1 MGCSFSTGAQKVEA
15 VLQRFDGVAPR
26 QATDGS
32 VAKVVGRC
40 APAGATLVS
49 PISGRPCVYYK
60 VVIKWYFLGDS
71 EEAAGWRIS
80 EDLCE
85 TKAVDFFL
93 TDDTG
98 AQIRVNAADARWPEF
113 WSGERSYGYK
123 LDKDATARDE
133 AISTQEVTRTNG
145 SSADHAPRPILKKVS
160 PLLEAF
166 LQRHGGSCHVK
177 EGNKKHTSNL
187 LAEEATLEAG
197 DVVEALGVVRNGAL
211 VEVSSDAISKDRM
224 RAEAWPKPARAAW
237 KALFAKTPAILL
249 KDAGTQRVRLEV
261 PEGAAPGGR
270 LDAAFPDGRKLVAV
284 VPDWARPATSSTRP
298 PRSELNISLGRRGR
312 RGN

>member
-1 MGCSFSTGAQKVEA
+1 MLDTSKNMGCSFSTGAQKVEA

-32 VAKVVGRC
+32 VARVVGRC

-123 LDKDATARDE
+123 LDKAATARDE

-211 VEVSSDAISKDRM
+211 VEVSSDAIAKDRM

-284 VPDWARPATSSTRP
+284 VPDWARAGDFVYATAAV
-298 PRSELNISLGRRGR
+298 
-312 RGN
+312 

>member
-1 MGCSFSTGAQKVEA
+1 MGCSFSTGAQKIEA

-85 TKAVDFFL
+85 TQAVDFFL

-98 AQIRVNAADARWPEF
+98 AQIRVNAADARWPKF
-113 WSGERSYGYK
+113 WSGGRSYGYK

-133 AISTQEVTRTNG
+133 AISTQEVTRTSG
-145 SSADHAPRPILKKVS
+145 SSADHALSRPVVKRVS

-166 LQRHGGSCHVK
+166 LQRHGESCHVK
-177 EGNKKHTSNL
+177 VRNKKHTSNL

-211 VEVSSDAISKDRM
+211 VEVSSDAIAKDRM

-284 VPDWARPATSSTRP
+284 VPDWARAGDFVYATAAV
-298 PRSELNISLGRRGR
+298 
-312 RGN
+312 

>member
-1 MGCSFSTGAQKVEA
+1 MGCSFSTGAQKIEA

-60 VVIKWYFLGDS
+60 VVIKWYFLGD
-71 EEAAGWRIS
+71 ENEGAGWRIS

-85 TKAVDFFL
+85 TQAVDFFL

-98 AQIRVNAADARWPEF
+98 AQIRVNAADAQWPEF

-123 LDKDATARDE
+123 LDKAATVRDE

-166 LQRHGGSCHVK
+166 LQRHGESCHVQIRD
-177 EGNKKHTSNL
+177 KKHTSNL

-284 VPDWARPATSSTRP
+284 VPDWARAGDFVYATAAV
-298 PRSELNISLGRRGR
+298 
-312 RGN
+312 

>member
-1 MGCSFSTGAQKVEA
+1 MLDTSKSMGCSFSTGAQKVEA

-123 LDKDATARDE
+123 LDKAATARDE

-145 SSADHAPRPILKKVS
+145 SSADHALSRPVVKRVS

-166 LQRHGGSCHVK
+166 LQRHGESCHVQIR
-177 EGNKKHTSNL
+177 NKKHTSNL

-211 VEVSSDAISKDRM
+211 APVSSPCS
-224 RAEAWPKPARAAW
+224 
-237 KALFAKTPAILL
+237 
-249 KDAGTQRVRLEV
+249 
-261 PEGAAPGGR
+261 
-270 LDAAFPDGRKLVAV
+270 
-284 VPDWARPATSSTRP
+284 
-298 PRSELNISLGRRGR
+298 
-312 RGN
+312 

>member
-1 MGCSFSTGAQKVEA
+1 MGCSFSTGAQKIEA

-49 PISGRPCVYYK
+49 PITGRPCVYYK

-85 TKAVDFFL
+85 TQAVDFFL

-98 AQIRVNAADARWPEF
+98 AQIRVNAADAQWPEF

-123 LDKDATARDE
+123 LDKAATARDE

-166 LQRHGGSCHVK
+166 LQRHGESCHVQIR
-177 EGNKKHTSNL
+177 NKRHTSNL

-197 DVVEALGVVRNGAL
+197 DVVEALGVVRNEAV

-284 VPDWARPATSSTRP
+284 VPDWARAGDFVYATAAV
-298 PRSELNISLGRRGR
+298 
-312 RGN
+312 

>member
-1 MGCSFSTGAQKVEA
+1 MGCSFSTGAQKIEA
-15 VLQRFDGVAPR
+15 VLQRFDGVAPQ

-60 VVIKWYFLGDS
+60 VVIKWYFLGD
-71 EEAAGWRIS
+71 ENEGAGWRIS

-98 AQIRVNAADARWPEF
+98 AQIRVNAADARWPKF
-113 WSGERSYGYK
+113 WSGGRSYGYK

-133 AISTQEVTRTNG
+133 SISTQEVTRTNG
-145 SSADHAPRPILKKVS
+145 SSADHALSRPVVKRVS

-166 LQRHGGSCHVK
+166 LQRHGESCHVK
-177 EGNKKHTSNL
+177 VRNKKHTSNL

-211 VEVSSDAISKDRM
+211 VEVSSDAIAKDRM

-284 VPDWARPATSSTRP
+284 VPDWARAGDFVYATAAV
-298 PRSELNISLGRRGR
+298 
-312 RGN
+312 

>member
-49 PISGRPCVYYK
+49 PITGRPCVYYK
-60 VVIKWYFLGDS
+60 VVIKWYFPGDS
-71 EEAAGWRIS
+71 EEGAGWRIK

-85 TKAVDFFL
+85 TQAVDFFL

-123 LDKDATARDE
+123 LDKAATARDE
-133 AISTQEVTRTNG
+133 SISTQEVTRTNE
-145 SSADHAPRPILKKVS
+145 SNNYNLSRPILKQVS

-166 LQRHGGSCHVK
+166 LRRHGESCHVK
-177 EGNKKHTSNL
+177 VRNKKHTSNL

-211 VEVSSDAISKDRM
+211 VEVSSDAIAKDRM

-284 VPDWARPATSSTRP
+284 VPDWARAGDFVYATAAV
-298 PRSELNISLGRRGR
+298 
-312 RGN
+312 

>member
-1 MGCSFSTGAQKVEA
+1 MAPAKTMGCSFSTGAQKVEA

-85 TKAVDFFL
+85 TQAVDFFL

-98 AQIRVNAADARWPEF
+98 AQIRVNAADAQWPEF

-123 LDKDATARDE
+123 LDKAATARDE

-211 VEVSSDAISKDRM
+211 VEVSSDAIAKDRM

-284 VPDWARPATSSTRP
+284 VPDWARAGDFVYATAAV
-298 PRSELNISLGRRGR
+298 
-312 RGN
+312 

>member
-98 AQIRVNAADARWPEF
+98 AQIRVNAADAQWPEF

-211 VEVSSDAISKDRM
+211 AEVSSDAIAKDRM

-284 VPDWARPATSSTRP
+284 VPDWARAGDFVYATAAV
-298 PRSELNISLGRRGR
+298 
-312 RGN
+312 

>member
-1 MGCSFSTGAQKVEA
+1 MAPAKTMGCSFSTGAQKIEA

-60 VVIKWYFLGDS
+60 VVIKWYFPGDS
-71 EEAAGWRIS
+71 EEGAGWRIK

-85 TKAVDFFL
+85 TQAVDFFL

-98 AQIRVNAADARWPEF
+98 AQIRVNAADAQWPEF

-123 LDKDATARDE
+123 LDKAATARDE

-177 EGNKKHTSNL
+177 ERNKKHTSNL

-211 VEVSSDAISKDRM
+211 AEVSSDAIAKDRM

-284 VPDWARPATSSTRP
+284 VPDWARAGDFVYATAAV
-298 PRSELNISLGRRGR
+298 
-312 RGN
+312 

>member
-32 VAKVVGRC
+32 VARVVGRC

-49 PISGRPCVYYK
+49 PITGRPCVYYK
-60 VVIKWYFLGDS
+60 VVIKWYFPGDS
-71 EEAAGWRIS
+71 EEGAGWRIK

-85 TKAVDFFL
+85 TQAVDFFL

-123 LDKDATARDE
+123 LDKAATARDE
-133 AISTQEVTRTNG
+133 SISTQEVTRTNG
-145 SSADHAPRPILKKVS
+145 SNNYNLSRPILKQVS

-166 LQRHGGSCHVK
+166 LQRHGESCHRRRARR
-177 EGNKKHTSNL
+177 G
-187 LAEEATLEAG
+187 
-197 DVVEALGVVRNGAL
+197 GA
-211 VEVSSDAISKDRM
+211 R
-224 RAEAWPKPARAAW
+224 R
-237 KALFAKTPAILL
+237 
-249 KDAGTQRVRLEV
+249 
-261 PEGAAPGGR
+261 GAAKDWPLPGGR
-270 LDAAFPDGRKLVAV
+270 LNWPL
-284 VPDWARPATSSTRP
+284 PPARRDDRALYTTTHFKARLGFISSRA
-298 PRSELNISLGRRGR
+298 RSA
-312 RGN
+312 

>member
-1 MGCSFSTGAQKVEA
+1 MGCSFSTGAQKIEA

-85 TKAVDFFL
+85 TQAVDFFL

-98 AQIRVNAADARWPEF
+98 AQIRVNAADAQWPEF

-123 LDKDATARDE
+123 LDKAATARDE
-133 AISTQEVTRTNG
+133 SISTQEVTRTNG
-145 SSADHAPRPILKKVS
+145 SRADHALSRPILKKVS

-177 EGNKKHTSNL
+177 ERNKKHTSNL

-211 VEVSSDAISKDRM
+211 VEVSSDAIAKDRM
-224 RAEAWPKPARAAW
+224 QAEAWPKPARAAW

-284 VPDWARPATSSTRP
+284 VPDWARAGDFVYATAAV
-298 PRSELNISLGRRGR
+298 
-312 RGN
+312 

>member
-98 AQIRVNAADARWPEF
+98 AQIRVNAADAQWPEF

-133 AISTQEVTRTNG
+133 SISTQEVTRTNG

-166 LQRHGGSCHVK
+166 LQRHGESCHVK
-177 EGNKKHTSNL
+177 VRNKKHTSNL
-187 LAEEATLEAG
+187 LAEEATLEAS

-211 VEVSSDAISKDRM
+211 VDVSSDAISKDRM

-237 KALFAKTPAILL
+237 KALFAAY
-249 KDAGTQRVRLEV
+249 AGEHPQQASEFRRRMAREL
-261 PEGAAPGGR
+261 
-270 LDAAFPDGRKLVAV
+270 PDGWQKLRHAS
-284 VPDWARPATSSTRP
+284 AQR
-298 PRSELNISLGRRGR
+298 
-312 RGN
+312 

>member
-1 MGCSFSTGAQKVEA
+1 MGCSFSTGAQKIEA

-49 PISGRPCVYYK
+49 PITGRPCVYYK

-85 TKAVDFFL
+85 TQAVDFFL

-98 AQIRVNAADARWPEF
+98 AQIRVNAADAQWPEF

-133 AISTQEVTRTNG
+133 SISTQEVTRTNG

-211 VEVSSDAISKDRM
+211 AEVSSDAIAKDRM

-284 VPDWARPATSSTRP
+284 VPDWARAGDFVYATAAV
-298 PRSELNISLGRRGR
+298 
-312 RGN
+312 

>member
-1 MGCSFSTGAQKVEA
+1 MGCSFSTGAQKIEA

-85 TKAVDFFL
+85 TQAVDFFL

-98 AQIRVNAADARWPEF
+98 AQIRVNAADAQWPEF

-123 LDKDATARDE
+123 LDKAATARDE
-133 AISTQEVTRTNG
+133 SISTQEVTRTNG

-211 VEVSSDAISKDRM
+211 AEVSSDAIAKDRM

-284 VPDWARPATSSTRP
+284 VPDWARAGDFVYATAAV
-298 PRSELNISLGRRGR
+298 
-312 RGN
+312 

>member
-49 PISGRPCVYYK
+49 PITGRPCVYYK

-98 AQIRVNAADARWPEF
+98 AQIRVNAADAQWPEF

-123 LDKDATARDE
+123 LDKAATARDE

-145 SSADHAPRPILKKVS
+145 SSADHAPRPVAKRVS

-177 EGNKKHTSNL
+177 ERNKKHTSNL

-211 VEVSSDAISKDRM
+211 AEVSSDAIAKDRM

-249 KDAGTQRVRLEV
+249 KDTGTQRVRLEV

-284 VPDWARPATSSTRP
+284 VPDWARAGDFVYATAAAV
-298 PRSELNISLGRRGR
+298 
-312 RGN
+312 

>member
-85 TKAVDFFL
+85 TKGVDFFL

-98 AQIRVNAADARWPEF
+98 AQIRVNAADAQWPEF

-133 AISTQEVTRTNG
+133 SISTQEVTRTNG
-145 SSADHAPRPILKKVS
+145 SGADHAISRPVVKRVS

-166 LQRHGGSCHVK
+166 LQRHGESCHVQIR
-177 EGNKKHTSNL
+177 NKRHTSNL

-249 KDAGTQRVRLEV
+249 KDTGTQRVRLEV

-284 VPDWARPATSSTRP
+284 VPDWARAGDFVYATAAV
-298 PRSELNISLGRRGR
+298 
-312 RGN
+312 